1 MQRLSPQYTVSYK
14 TVRGLESHNAFRS
27 FPCLALNL
35 RFRLANRMF
44 SLQRLFGKEDR
55 FFELLERSAEE
66 ARASVQ
72 ALARFLKNP
81 DQVRTLDEFIVS
93 RTKENRIFDEIGNA
107 LSTSFVTALERE
119 DIQALSLSLYRIPKT
134 LEKIAERIL
143 LCPHLLKG
151 FDFGRQIGMLEKA
164 TETLLEMTREL
175 RQGIHLEKIKD
186 HNDELQKI
194 EGDADK
200 LILELFQQL
209 YSGQHEPIKV
219 VFLKDL
225 FELMEKV
232 FDRCRDAGNVINH
245 IVLKNS

>member
-1 MQRLSPQYTVSYK
+1 
-14 TVRGLESHNAFRS
+14 
-27 FPCLALNL
+27 
-35 RFRLANRMF
+35 MF
-44 SLQRLFGKEDR
+44 SLQRFFGKEDR
-55 FFELLERSAEE
+55 FFELLEASAEE

-72 ALARFLKNP
+72 ALSRFLKNP
-81 DQVRTLDEFIVS
+81 DQVRTLDEFILS
-93 RTKENRIFDEIGNA
+93 RTKENRLFDEIGSA
-107 LSTSFVTALERE
+107 LSTSFVTAIERE

-134 LEKIAERIL
+134 LEKIAERISI
-143 LCPHLLKG
+143 CPHFLKG
-151 FDFGRQIGMLEKA
+151 FDFARQVTMLEKA
-164 TETLLEMTREL
+164 TDTLLEMTQEL
-175 RQGIHLEKIKD
+175 RQGIHLERIKG

-209 YSGQHEPIKV
+209 YSGEHEPLNV

>member
-1 MQRLSPQYTVSYK
+1 
-14 TVRGLESHNAFRS
+14 
-27 FPCLALNL
+27 
-35 RFRLANRMF
+35 MF

-55 FFELLERSAEE
+55 FFELLEGSAEQ

-72 ALARFLKNP
+72 ALTRFLKNP
-81 DQVRTLDEFIVS
+81 DQVRTLDEFILS
-93 RTKENRIFDEIGNA
+93 RTKENRLFDEIGNA

-134 LEKIAERIL
+134 IEKIAERIQ
-143 LCPHLLKG
+143 LCPRLLKG
-151 FDFGRQIGMLEKA
+151 FDFGRQLAMLEKA
-164 TETLLEMTREL
+164 SDTLVLMTQEL
-175 RQGIHLEKIKD
+175 RQGIHLERIRG

-209 YSGQHEPIKV
+209 YSGEHDAIKV

-225 FELMEKV
+225 FELIEKV